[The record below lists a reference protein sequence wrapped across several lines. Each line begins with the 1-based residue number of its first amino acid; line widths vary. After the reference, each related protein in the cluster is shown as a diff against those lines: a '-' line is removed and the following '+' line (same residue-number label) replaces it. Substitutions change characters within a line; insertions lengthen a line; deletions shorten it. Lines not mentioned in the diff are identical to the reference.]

1 MSRRPS
7 PPGSPTA
14 GSAIAGTAASAAAA
28 DSSADS
34 AQAASLAAG
43 SPVASSPVAGS
54 ATPAGAAAVS
64 RGPASGRPAKAGQA
78 PARAAGPRTD
88 AASRGSSP
96 GGRSRRDGAPSK
108 AAGGKTAGVK
118 TARGTAARGTAARG
132 TAARG
137 RAARGTE
144 AGGNAAGST
153 TPADRLL
160 APASIGQGIPDATV
174 ARLPIYLRALYSLAD
189 HEVATV
195 SSEELAAAAGVNS
208 AKLRKDLSHLG
219 SYGTRGVGYDV
230 DYLIYQVSRE
240 LGLTQDWP
248 VLIVGAGNLGR
259 ALANYGGF
267 ASRGFRIAA
276 MVDCDP
282 AVVGSVIARH
292 TVRSAADIEDV
303 IQRFDVSIGVIATP
317 APVAQNV
324 CDRLVAAGVTS
335 ILNFAPVVLSVP
347 SGVDVRKVDLSIEL
361 QILAFHAQRRG
372 AGVRPGDN
380 GRDGGR
386 RLESVPGGELGLGIA
401 AELAATTRLDVAAGL
416 AGTGRRS
423 VDARP
428 EYGSP
433 GYETGVQAVG
443 T

>member
-7 PPGSPTA
+7 PASRPASASPVEVGPA
-14 GSAIAGTAASAAAA
+14 PDGTAK
-28 DSSADS
+28 
-34 AQAASLAAG
+34 
-43 SPVASSPVAGS
+43 
-54 ATPAGAAAVS
+54 
-64 RGPASGRPAKAGQA
+64 SGVGH
-78 PARAAGPRTD
+78 
-88 AASRGSSP
+88 
-96 GGRSRRDGAPSK
+96 
-108 AAGGKTAGVK
+108 
-118 TARGTAARGTAARG
+118 
-132 TAARG
+132 
-137 RAARGTE
+137 
-144 AGGNAAGST
+144 
-153 TPADRLL
+153 
-160 APASIGQGIPDATV
+160 GIPDATV
-174 ARLPIYLRALYSLAD
+174 ARLPVYLRALYALAD

-195 SSEELAAAAGVNS
+195 SSDELAAAAGVNS

-276 MVDCDP
+276 LVDCDP
-282 AVVGSVIARH
+282 AVVGTIIARH

-303 IQRFDVSIGVIATP
+303 IDRLDVSIGVIATP
-317 APVAQNV
+317 AAVAQNV

-372 AGVRPGDN
+372 AVARQGDS
-380 GRDGGR
+380 GRDGCPSGR
-386 RLESVPGGELGLGIA
+386 RLESVPAGNLGLDVA
-401 AELAATTRLDVAAGL
+401 AELGVSARLDVAAGL
-416 AGTGRRS
+416 AAAGTRG
-423 VDARP
+423 VDAGTDSRTP
-428 EYGSP
+428 DYT
-433 GYETGVQAVG
+433 TGVQAVG